1 MASYVRPT
9 SLEEAL
15 EHLSA
20 VHANAAQTGAA
31 QRNTAGPVI
40 LAGGT
45 DFYPARVGR
54 ALDDDVLD
62 ITGIPYLQGISET
75 DEGWRIGAATSW
87 SAVANADLPPFFDA
101 LRQAAR
107 QIGGAQIQNSG
118 TVAGNLCNASPA
130 ADSVPPLLAMRA
142 KVEIHGRNGRREVPL
157 SDFITG
163 NRRTLL
169 KPGELVSAVLVP
181 RPKKEARSVFLK
193 LGAREYLVIS
203 IAMVAVVLETEG
215 GVVSGASVAVGA
227 CSAVAQRLSFLESE
241 LIGRRLNGA
250 LANRVKRAHF
260 DALSPIDDIRATAGY
275 RREAAEVLVRRALTM
290 LGKQKGN

>member
-20 VHANAAQTGAA
+20 SQVNAARMNA
-31 QRNTAGPVI
+31 AGPVI

-54 ALDDDVLD
+54 ALDEDVLD
-62 ITGIPYLQGISET
+62 ITGIPYLQGIDET
-75 DEGWRIGAATSW
+75 DEGWRIGAATTW
-87 SAVANADLPPFFDA
+87 STVAHADLPPFFDA

-107 QIGGAQIQNSG
+107 QIGGTQIQNSG

-142 KVEIHGRNGRREVPL
+142 KVEIHGPHGRRDVPL
-157 SDFITG
+157 GDFITG

-169 KPGELVSAVLVP
+169 KPGELVAAVLVP

-203 IAMVAVVLETEG
+203 IAMVAVVLETEA

-241 LIGRRLNGA
+241 LIGRRLNAA
-250 LANRVKRAHF
+250 LANRVKPTHF

>member
-1 MASYVRPT
+1 MRPT

-20 VHANAAQTGAA
+20 VQANA
-31 QRNTAGPVI
+31 VI

-54 ALDDDVLD
+54 ALDEDVLD
-62 ITGIPYLQGISET
+62 ITAIPYLQGIGET
-75 DEGWRIGAATSW
+75 DEGWRIGAATTW
-87 SAVANADLPPFFDA
+87 SAVADADLPPFFDA

-107 QIGGAQIQNSG
+107 QVGGTQIQNSG

-157 SDFITG
+157 NDFITG
-163 NRRTLL
+163 NRRTVL
-169 KPGELVSAVLVP
+169 KSGELVSAVLIP
-181 RPKKEARSVFLK
+181 RPKKDARSVFLK

-241 LIGRRLNGA
+241 LIGRRLNAA
-250 LANRVKRAHF
+250 LANRVKPAHF